1 MTSDPRNRQI
11 WILASLAVVVP
22 LGLAVGLYDGRR
34 GPIDSNLAS
43 VSYVVFWCLIAFL
56 LFPKRKAIT
65 PIAVGVLLATFT
77 LEILQQWQPPWLQ
90 EFRGTY
96 LGGALVGTKFG
107 ASDFLY
113 YVVGGLIGWF
123 WMYGLLKGDDVQEVP
138 APNTKR
144 S

>member
-11 WILASLAVVVP
+11 WILASLALVVP

-34 GPIDSNLAS
+34 GPIDNNLAS

-90 EFRGTY
+90 EFRRTY
-96 LGGALVGTKFG
+96 LGGALIGTTFD
-107 ASDFLY
+107 ASDFVY
-113 YVVGGLIGWF
+113 YVVGALMGWF
-123 WMYGLLKGDDVQEVP
+123 WMYGLLKSDQEQEVP
-138 APNTKR
+138 PRNTGR
-144 S
+144 T